1 MIRLVAM
8 LGLLLA
14 VALAARSA
22 IAADCPAPDGFLVS
36 EGQLYH
42 TAKALKAK
50 TPLKIVVI
58 GGNSTSGKANS
69 KTEMAFPWRLAD
81 ELKRRHPGA
90 PVEVTTHAH
99 SGIIAARKLDL
110 IAGPVMQAKPTLVV
124 WQTGTVD
131 AVKGT
136 DVEQFGIALGEGVDA
151 MLTAG
156 TDVLLMDPQ
165 YSPMTAAMINFSP
178 YREQVEQVA
187 MTRRAVV
194 FQRHDLMR
202 YWVDQG
208 TFSFA
213 ENTKDAMRAEADRV
227 HACIGQ
233 LLADLIE
240 ARTR

>member
-1 MIRLVAM
+1 MNRLVAL

-14 VALAARSA
+14 VASTARPA
-22 IAADCPAPDGFLVS
+22 TAGPCPTPDGFFNG
-36 EGQLYH
+36 EGQLYQ
-42 TAKALKAK
+42 TAKTLKGKKA
-50 TPLKIVVI
+50 LKIVVI

-69 KTEMAFPWRLAD
+69 KTEMAFPWRLAE

-90 PVEVTTHAH
+90 PIEVATHAH
-99 SGIIAARKLDL
+99 SGIVASRKLDL
-110 IAGPVMQAKPTLVV
+110 IAGPVIQAKPTLVI
-124 WQTGTVD
+124 WQTGTAD

-136 DVEQFGIALGEGVDA
+136 DVEQFSIALAEGVDA
-151 MLTAG
+151 LLAAG

-165 YSPMTAAMINFSP
+165 YSPMTAAMINFGP

-187 MTRRAVV
+187 MVRKAVV
-194 FQRHDLMR
+194 FQRHELMR
-202 YWVDQG
+202 YWVEQG
-208 TFSFA
+208 TFTFA
-213 ENTKDAMRAEADRV
+213 ETTKDAMRAEADRV